1 VTGALALT
9 NIIFMKALGLGI
21 ALAILLDASL
31 IRVILVP
38 AAMHLMGEWNWWSP
52 RFMKLDRI
60 QVKVDEW

>member
-1 VTGALALT
+1 
-9 NIIFMKALGLGI
+9 MKALGLGI

-52 RFMKLDRI
+52 RFLRLDKI
-60 QVKVDEW
+60 QVKVD